1 MNSENLPVLFLSHGS
16 PTLAIETDNPAAI
29 CWQEITKSIRK
40 PKLILIMSAHW
51 ETVEPTITSNPQP
64 ETIHDFHGFPE
75 SMYTINYPVTGAI
88 EYAQKLSAELNLDID
103 PVRGLDHGSWVP
115 LRSMYPDAD
124 IPVIQLSI
132 CPSKT
137 FKWHLKLGQTFSEL
151 SKQGILIIGSGGISH
166 NIRSLRW
173 HEPNAAELW
182 SEEFVEEIYQRLMN
196 DDIDNLCNPENLT
209 HGKSGVP
216 TPDHYL
222 PFLFA
227 IGAGH
232 GRSKQRLFNEI
243 HYGTLGMQCYSFGL
257 E

>member
-1 MNSENLPVLFLSHGS
+1 MNSKNLPVIFLSHGS
-16 PTLAIETDNPAAI
+16 PTIAIEPDNPTVKF
-29 CWQEITKSIRK
+29 WQEITKSIRK

-51 ETVEPTITSNPQP
+51 ETAEPTITSNPQP

-75 SMYTINYPVTGAI
+75 SMYTINYPATGAT
-88 EYAQKLSAELNLDID
+88 EFAKKLGAELNLDID
-103 PVRGLDHGSWVP
+103 PTRGLDHGSWVP

-124 IPVIQLSI
+124 IPIIQLSI

-137 FKWHLKLGQTFSEL
+137 FKWHLDFGKQFSEL
-151 SKQGILIIGSGGISH
+151 SKQNVLIIASGGISH

-173 HEPNAAELW
+173 HEPDAVELW
-182 SEEFVEEIYQRLMN
+182 TEEFLEDIHQKLMAE
-196 DDIDNLCNPENLT
+196 DFTNLCNPESLA
-209 HGKSGVP
+209 HGKLGIP

-227 IGAGH
+227 IGAGL
-232 GRSKQRLFNEI
+232 GRKKQRLFNKI
-243 HYGTLGMQCYSFGL
+243 NYGTLGMQCYSFGR